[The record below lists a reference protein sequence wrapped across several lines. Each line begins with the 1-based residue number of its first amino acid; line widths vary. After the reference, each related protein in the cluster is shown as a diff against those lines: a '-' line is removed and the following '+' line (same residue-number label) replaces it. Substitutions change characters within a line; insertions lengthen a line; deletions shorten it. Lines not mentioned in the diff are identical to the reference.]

1 MPIYLFLLVSIF
13 CVVMSIFG
21 RLFACAK
28 TRLSACIFFLLLQK
42 SRSASP
48 HVEGC
53 CITVVHGWTG
63 FYSATSLTKRQTRYQ
78 ALYTDIQRLIADT
91 ASILCRCVQ
100 ALTSLSMLGREFACR
115 KLTALTGCQWF
126 TEESSLQ
133 CKLEV
138 QECAGRTSLNDVI
151 LGGSECVPPCTFLTA
166 SFLWNKK

>member
-1 MPIYLFLLVSIF
+1 
-13 CVVMSIFG
+13 MSIFG

-28 TRLSACIFFLLLQK
+28 TRLSACIFLLLLQK

-63 FYSATSLTKRQTRYQ
+63 FYSATSLTFRQTRYQ

-91 ASILCRCVQ
+91 ASILCRVQ
-100 ALTSLSMLGREFACR
+100 RMPSMASAEHEFACR
-115 KLTALTGCQWF
+115 KLTALTGGQWF
-126 TEESSLQ
+126 TAESSLQ

-138 QECAGRTSLNDVI
+138 KECTGRTFFNDDI
-151 LGGSECVPPCTFLTA
+151 RGGSEYVPPWTRLNFEFA
-166 SFLWNKK
+166 SQIRS